1 MIDPGLVFA
10 SVLADTL
17 WGGRFYR
24 WHPVRTMGAM
34 GRILERA
41 FFGWTENP
49 LALRLLGVVLVVAV
63 SGTFGFGCALALRIL
78 SEAGLAPVGAVLTVA
93 FGYLL
98 LAGRSLETHVRDVL
112 VPLEREDL
120 PGARRALSA
129 IVGRDTER
137 LDAPGVIRG
146 AIESLSENANDALV
160 APLVYFFLGGLP
172 GLMGYKAV
180 STMDS
185 QVGYKAHPYRDLGWS
200 SARLDDLL
208 AFVPARIT
216 LVVLVVLFGP
226 TAAAGRKT
234 TFMAVVREA
243 WRYRMCHPSPNSG
256 LPMSSFAALLDVRLG
271 GGAYYNGR
279 WVEKPWIGDGRSEPT
294 LDDLRTGLRI
304 FRRFRW
310 GICLASGLVAL
321 LPLLVRVEGHL
332 S

>member
-1 MIDPGLVFA
+1 MTDPGLVFA

-24 WHPVRTMGAM
+24 WHPVRAMGGM
-34 GRILERA
+34 GRILERV

-63 SGTFGFGCALALRIL
+63 SGTFGLGCALALWVL
-78 SEAGLAPVGAVLTVA
+78 SEAGLAPLGAVLTVA

-112 VPLEREDL
+112 VPLEGGDL
-120 PGARRALSA
+120 PGARRALSS

-137 LDAPGVIRG
+137 MDAPGVIRG
-146 AIESLSENANDALV
+146 ALESLSENANDALV

-172 GLMGYKAV
+172 GLAGYKAV

-185 QVGYKAHPYRDLGWS
+185 QVGYKSAPYGDLGWA

-216 LVVLVVLFGP
+216 LVVLVALFGVS
-226 TAAAGRKT
+226 AAAERNT
-234 TFMAVVREA
+234 TVTAVVREA
-243 WRYRMCHPSPNSG
+243 WKYRMCHPSPNSG
-256 LPMSSFAALLDVRLG
+256 LPMSAFAALLGIRLG
-271 GGAYYNGR
+271 GGAYYKGG
-279 WVEKPWIGDGRSEPT
+279 WVEKPWIGEGRSEPT
-294 LDDLRTGLRI
+294 LEDLHKGIRI

-310 GICLASGLVAL
+310 AICLAAGLVAL
-321 LPLLVRVEGHL
+321 LPFLVRSWSPL
-332 S
+332 P